1 MGTDQ
6 GSQVQTQTPR
16 TPNFFMITFLFVRR
30 FRDRRHPYANP
41 LLFFYTYSDP
51 PTGRCP
57 QIPLLRE
64 AAETH
69 PQRSSFHPFL
79 ERWESYV
86 RPLEKRVSEQT
97 AGLDQPFPMVAREG
111 GGPADPWSPGVP
123 ISGVSPGMTPVGQLS
138 PLIRP
143 AVAAAF
149 LSRLSV
155 HGKQETPDF
164 FPSFIP
170 TWVNPP
176 DRCFPLV
183 LPPTRQGKVLNQKR
197 ENIIPVGS
205 QTSLPFKGNKLCI
218 YSMNTF

>member
-1 MGTDQ
+1 MLAAPVLMGTDQ

-111 GGPADPWSPGVP
+111 LVLTSPSPWWPEKVGGPQTPGPPESP
-123 ISGVSPGMTPVGQLS
+123 
-138 PLIRP
+138 
-143 AVAAAF
+143 
-149 LSRLSV
+149 SR
-155 HGKQETPDF
+155 
-164 FPSFIP
+164 
-170 TWVNPP
+170 
-176 DRCFPLV
+176 
-183 LPPTRQGKVLNQKR
+183 
-197 ENIIPVGS
+197 GS
-205 QTSLPFKGNKLCI
+205 ALG
-218 YSMNTF
+218 